1 MKERSLRRAVKRED
15 GTLKL
20 EEYREVLIWR
30 FYFRSFKKWFVPCD
44 KCQKTIDE
52 LVKVNMDSSAIQMAL
67 GRLCPACNSA
77 REVLF
82 INAEVILGN
91 KDYEPSIELNR
102 TWLDKNDDRC
112 KPTIDVLKDEVC
124 DYINSTSIEDI

>member
-1 MKERSLRRAVKRED
+1 MKERQMRRVVKADNGDIHVEQYV
-15 GTLKL
+15 
-20 EEYREVLIWR
+20 ECLIWR

-44 KCQKTIDE
+44 ICQKTIDE

-77 REVLF
+77 KEVLF
-82 INAEVILGN
+82 FDAEVILGN

-112 KPTIDVLKDEVC
+112 KPTVDVLNYETH
-124 DYINSTSIEDI
+124 DYINSMSVEDI